1 MVEPNSWHPLCLS
14 KSRCQ
19 DDVTPVPRCADTL
32 SHRGFYF
39 KWSEQQDSNLRPS
52 RPERDALPGCAMLRG
67 YRHLRP
73 PILPADERV
82 SNRIQDSLQI
92 TKFFNRSQSRPV
104 SLEKVVNVFLPL
116 IRLGKSDT
124 HSRLC
129 DRRVL
134 TLSFVLLLRM
144 YFINLAFG
152 VGIPIGMHIR
162 GGPEHA
168 SATRPFVNNYNP
180 AALGCELMSIH
191 PHIVKA

>member
-1 MVEPNSWHPLCLS
+1 MVEPNSWHSSCFS

-73 PILPADERV
+73 PILPTDTKSTK
-82 SNRIQDSLQI
+82 SNSARFVNIEFFI
-92 TKFFNRSQSRPV
+92 TSQSRPV
-104 SLEKVVNVFLPL
+104 SLKKVVKGFLPF
-116 IRLGKSDT
+116 IRLRESDT

-134 TLSFVLLLRM
+134 TLSLVLLLRM
-144 YFINLAFG
+144 YLINLAFG
-152 VGIPIGMHIR
+152 VGIPI
-162 GGPEHA
+162 
-168 SATRPFVNNYNP
+168 
-180 AALGCELMSIH
+180 
-191 PHIVKA
+191 

>member
-1 MVEPNSWHPLCLS
+1 MVEPNSWHSSCFS

-73 PILPADERV
+73 SILPTDKESTKSTSAQFTHNKFRHH
-82 SNRIQDSLQI
+82 I
-92 TKFFNRSQSRPV
+92 TVETDVPTEGCQS
-104 SLEKVVNVFLPL
+104 FLTW
-116 IRLGKSDT
+116 IRLGESDT

-144 YFINLAFG
+144 YLINLAFG
-152 VGIPIGMHIR
+152 VGIPI
-162 GGPEHA
+162 
-168 SATRPFVNNYNP
+168 
-180 AALGCELMSIH
+180 
-191 PHIVKA
+191 